1 MHSSEVITL
10 IVCLTILAII
20 GLVAYV
26 VLWMFTFDKETHK
39 KRRKQLIQ
47 EAIDA
52 AEIEMDAALENNI
65 KLLEAKEK
73 AIDLRIE
80 EIVRVNADLE
90 EEVSF
95 LKKQLQMQEEVAEE
109 ITPIEE
115 E

>member
-1 MHSSEVITL
+1 MNSSEVITL

-20 GLVAYV
+20 GLVSYV

-39 KRRKQLIQ
+39 KRRNQLIQ

-52 AEIEMDAALENNI
+52 AENEMDAALENNI

-80 EIVRVNADLE
+80 EIVKVNADLE
-90 EEVSF
+90 EEAAF
-95 LKKQLQMQEEVAEE
+95 LRKQLQLQEEVAEE